1 MEIID
6 SIKDY
11 TCIPYVARTPIS
23 YSIALPELVIIICFQ
38 NPFGPCPYVQVS
50 NVCKYCTHSLYYY
63 NKRKKGRRNDIVEI
77 EEEKL

>member
-1 MEIID
+1 MEIND

-11 TCIPYVARTPIS
+11 TCVPYVARTPIS
-23 YSIALPELVIIICFQ
+23 YSIAFSESAIIICFQ

-50 NVCKYCTHSLYYY
+50 NVCKYCNHSLHYY